1 MSVFVKKNERLLKF
15 YNKMPQTMG
24 PVMLACSIA
33 WGVFGATQLLSRIRI
48 GGDWKTFDFA
58 FHAGPFQAG
67 TMFFLGLILIVV
79 AQFIRYLFNTE
90 YQPGWILRHGEKILY
105 AYAFLIFVHALVF
118 IKQFLMGQYFF
129 HTSCEALEV
138 CNALTYCLIRLSIVL
153 ILIGSGQLL
162 RRILPAIKESK
173 TLA

>member
-1 MSVFVKKNERLLKF
+1 MNVFVKKNEQLLKF

-24 PVMLACSIA
+24 PVMLVCSIA
-33 WGVFGATQLLSRIRI
+33 WGVFGATQLLSKI
-48 GGDWKTFDFA
+48 GGDWIVFEFA

-67 TMFFLGLILIVV
+67 TLFFLGLILMVV

-118 IKQFLMGQYFF
+118 IKQFLMRQYSF